1 MSNKSKYDF
10 LVCYDIADKNRLSKV
25 ARIVEKH
32 AMRMQYS
39 VYFYEQVTKKEL
51 DLFVKKIRKLID
63 QEEDD
68 IRIYSIKNR
77 GVALGN
83 AMDLHNP
90 LILK

>member
-1 MSNKSKYDF
+1 MSSKAKYDF
-10 LVCYDIADKNRLSKV
+10 LVCYDISDKTRLSKV
-25 ARIVEKH
+25 ARVVEKY

-39 VYFYEQVTKKEL
+39 VYFYEQVSQIEL
-51 DLFVKKIRKLID
+51 NLFVQKIVKLID

-77 GVALGN
+77 GIALGN
-83 AMDLHNP
+83 AIDLDNP